1 MFVLAKKAGIVKASL
16 RFLMSATL
24 CCVLGGCGRTSRVTH
39 EDSDSFRKHTFWSDK
54 KTVFSSTVSALQDM
68 RYVVRT
74 TDYASGLITAET
86 FTAESRKKEGGRMFV
101 SAFVEEFPN
110 EGTAVH
116 LDFITD
122 RGSGRSVKEVFVFDR
137 GLYEEVFDKIEQKVR
152 SRQQIQLYQLQQNR
166 D

>member
-1 MFVLAKKAGIVKASL
+1 M
-16 RFLMSATL
+16 
-24 CCVLGGCGRTSRVTH
+24 H

-54 KTVFSSTVSALQDM
+54 KTVFSSTVSVLQDM

-74 TDYASGLITAET
+74 TDYASGLITAEMPA
-86 FTAESRKKEGGRMFV
+86 AEGRKKAVGRMFV

-116 LDFITD
+116 LDFIAD
-122 RGSGRSVKEVFVFDR
+122 KGSGRSAKEVFVSDR
-137 GLYEEVFDKIEQKVR
+137 RLYEEVFDKIEQKVR

>member
-1 MFVLAKKAGIVKASL
+1 MSVLTKKSGAMKFSL
-16 RFLMSATL
+16 RFLISVVL
-24 CCVLGGCGRTSRVTH
+24 CCVLGGCGRTSRIAR

-54 KTVFSSTVSALQDM
+54 KTVFSSTVSVLQDM

-86 FTAESRKKEGGRMFV
+86 LTAESRKKAGGRMFV

-116 LDFITD
+116 LDFIAD
-122 RGSGRSVKEVFVFDR
+122 KGSGRSVKEVFIFDR
-137 GLYEEVFDKIEQKVR
+137 GLYEEVFNKIEQKVR
-152 SRQQIQLYQLQQNR
+152 GRQQIQLYQLQQNR

>member
-1 MFVLAKKAGIVKASL
+1 MFVLTKKAGVMKASL
-16 RFLMSATL
+16 RFLISATL
-24 CCVLGGCGRTSRVTH
+24 CCVLGGCGRTSRVTR

-54 KTVFSSTVSALQDM
+54 KTVFSSTVSVLQDM

-86 FTAESRKKEGGRMFV
+86 LTAESHKKEGGRMFV

-116 LDFITD
+116 LDFIAD

-137 GLYEEVFDKIEQKVR
+137 ELYEEVFDKIEQKVR
-152 SRQQIQLYQLQQNR
+152 SRQQIQLYQLQQSRN
-166 D
+166 

>member
-1 MFVLAKKAGIVKASL
+1 MFVLTKKAGVMKASL
-16 RFLMSATL
+16 RFLISATF
-24 CCVLGGCGRTSRVTH
+24 CCVLGGSGRTSRVTH
-39 EDSDSFRKHTFWSDK
+39 EDPDSFRKHTFWSDK
-54 KTVFSSTVSALQDM
+54 KTVFSSTVSVLQDM

-86 FTAESRKKEGGRMFV
+86 LTAESHKKEGGRMFV

-116 LDFITD
+116 LDFIAD

-137 GLYEEVFDKIEQKVR
+137 ELYEEVFDKIEQKVR
-152 SRQQIQLYQLQQNR
+152 SRQQIQLYQLQQSRN
-166 D
+166 

>member
-1 MFVLAKKAGIVKASL
+1 
-16 RFLMSATL
+16 
-24 CCVLGGCGRTSRVTH
+24 
-39 EDSDSFRKHTFWSDK
+39 
-54 KTVFSSTVSALQDM
+54 M

-86 FTAESRKKEGGRMFV
+86 LATEGRQKNTGRRFV

-116 LDFITD
+116 LDFIAD
-122 RGSGRSVKEVFVFDR
+122 KGSGRSVKEVFVFDR
-137 GLYEEVFDKIEQKVR
+137 RLYEEVFDKIEQKVR
-152 SRQQIQLYQLQQNR
+152 GRQQIQLYQLQQNR